1 MPILKS
7 VIEEKKEELNGN
19 VPIEEVGEI
28 RRELVLQK
36 QRIEEG
42 IKRFDR
48 KNIDEKI
55 VESLRKLRDIN
66 DSVSDLQN
74 ALNIVWKRTK
84 QIEEEL
90 KEALRL

>member
-7 VIEEKKEELNGN
+7 IIKEKKSELNGN
-19 VPIEEVGEI
+19 IPIEETKEI
-28 RRELVLQK
+28 RKELVLQK
-36 QRIEEG
+36 QRIEEN

-48 KNIDEKI
+48 KSIDGKI
-55 VESLRKLRDIN
+55 ADSLRKLRDIS

-74 ALNIVWKRTK
+74 AVNIIWKRTK

-90 KEALRL
+90 KESLRL